1 MDSNV
6 TDTQPAEQPVEIPR
20 ALFFD
25 AKDYAPHA
33 KPRTKPTEVQGKVA
47 RARTEQLAGAGRIYE
62 RLGTA
67 LRHVRVAD
75 ECGMAVHS
83 IDVLVATAE
92 DFLAVTKRLVK
103 AAANAEARYEE
114 AIEQGPDT
122 PTPTDPV
129 APIADGNV
137 AGAQL
142 LSQGMV
148 MGINGAQPGL
158 IAGYIDGL
166 AVPASPLLTDVA
178 TARIRAARATASASK
193 NGRA

>member
-47 RARTEQLAGAGRIYE
+47 RARREQLAGACRIHE

-75 ECGMAVHS
+75 EYGMAVHS

-92 DFLAVTKRLVK
+92 DFLAATKRLVK
-103 AAANAEARYEE
+103 AAENAEARYEE
-114 AIEQGPDT
+114 AIEQGPDA
-122 PTPTDPV
+122 PTPT
-129 APIADGNV
+129 APETPTTGRNV
-137 AGAQL
+137 AGAL
-142 LSQGMV
+142 PLSRGMV

-166 AVPASPLLTDVA
+166 AVPASPLLTDEA
-178 TARIRAARATASASK
+178 AARIRAARASASK
-193 NGRA
+193 NSRA

>member
-47 RARTEQLAGAGRIYE
+47 RARTEQLAGAARIYE

-75 ECGMAVHS
+75 EYGMAVHS

-92 DFLAVTKRLVK
+92 DFLAVAKRLVK
-103 AAANAEARYEE
+103 AAENAETRYEE
-114 AIEQGPDT
+114 AIEQGPDA
-122 PTPTDPV
+122 PTPAAPV
-129 APIADGNV
+129 APATGANV
-137 AGAQL
+137 ARAQRLSRAMVIGIPGAR
-142 LSQGMV
+142 
-148 MGINGAQPGL
+148 PGL
-158 IAGYIDGL
+158 IAGYFDGL
-166 AVPASPLLTDVA
+166 AVPASPLLTDEA
-178 TARIRAARATASASK
+178 TARIRAARANKTS
-193 NGRA
+193 RA